1 MRVNKTNPSKL
12 TKRELEIMTILWE
25 SQQPLI
31 ASDIAKHGDN
41 MTINTAQA
49 LIKKLLQRDY
59 VKVADIV
66 YSGTVLSRSYTTAIS
81 RDDYEM
87 QNILASYQNIS
98 DKQKGMSRFVSA
110 FLEEET
116 NPELLLSEIDELQA
130 LLHAKKEELNNKISQ
145 R

>member
-1 MRVNKTNPSKL
+1 MRVNKTTPSKL

-25 SQQPLI
+25 SEQPLI
-31 ASDIAKHGDN
+31 ASDIAKRGDN

-49 LIKKLLQRDY
+49 LIKKLLQWEY

-66 YSGTVLSRSYTTAIS
+66 YSGTVLSRSYTAVIS

-87 QNILASYQNIS
+87 QNILNSYQNIA
-98 DKQKGMSRFVSA
+98 DKPKGMSRFVSA
-110 FLEEET
+110 FLEDET

-130 LLHAKKEELNNKISQ
+130 LLRAKKEELNNKVSQ